1 MAVIRSY
8 VLEPRDLEPFIREA
22 RNLLADGQDFES
34 VLRHL
39 RESGCDLSDSISVT
53 MSVTGKIHRDAKM
66 AVCYSE
72 TWRDW
77 FPAIV
82 SLHDSL
88 ERALVQLAEE
98 EPELVSF
105 RSGPSEESSR

>member
-1 MAVIRSY
+1 MTLVRSY
-8 VLEPRDLEPFIREA
+8 HREPRDLEPFIKDA
-22 RNLLADGQDFES
+22 RNILAEGHDLES

-39 RESGCDLSDSISVT
+39 RENGCDISDSIRVT

-66 AVCYSE
+66 AVCYND

-88 ERALVQLAEE
+88 DRALAQLAEE
-98 EPELVSF
+98 EPELISF
-105 RSGPSEESSR
+105 KSGPTEESSR